1 MDTFIWIAF
10 IIALSLGTF
19 IAYNFLNKYILYKLK
34 INRWIILA
42 AALLIMVVPAFFSLN
57 GYVWMGIQSALFVVL
72 FLWFVDLTKLKKEEA
87 KKIKIRP
94 KAKPNR
100 VKHNAKEKK

>member
-10 IIALSLGTF
+10 IITLSIGTF
-19 IAYNFLNKYILYKLK
+19 IAYNFLNKYVLYKLK
-34 INRWIILA
+34 INRWIVLSTAILV
-42 AALLIMVVPAFFSLN
+42 MVVPAFFSMN
-57 GYVWMGIQSALFVVL
+57 GYVWMGIQSAIFVIL
-72 FLWFVDLTKLKKEEA
+72 LLWFIDLTKLQKEEA

-100 VKHNAKEKK
+100 VKYSSKDKK

>member
-1 MDTFIWIAF
+1 MDTFIWILF

-19 IAYNFLNKYILYKLK
+19 IAYNFLNKYVLYKLK
-34 INRWIILA
+34 INRWAILSIA
-42 AALLIMVVPAFFSLN
+42 MVVLIAPAFLSLN
-57 GYVWMGIQSALFVVL
+57 TPIWMGIQSAIFVVL

-100 VKHNAKEKK
+100 VKYSSKDKK